1 MTTLLLWE
9 VLCVALFW
17 SVFCRSVRVDKTTR
31 LDVRLALWAVGLSAL
46 AGLAAPFY
54 GWAPDWVTVGIVAG
68 VVAMQSVMAHHWRDG
83 VPRQF
88 VQDVYRLNRRS
99 GDYE

>member
-9 VLCVALFW
+9 ALCVALFW

-68 VVAMQSVMAHHWRDG
+68 VVAMQTVMAHHWRDG

-99 GDYE
+99 EDYK